1 MADEMRVEWIP
12 QWLLGTSDLTLA
24 ADSIGEGTMSLR
36 QRNHVGTGERS
47 GAEVSAG
54 VPAPSLPAQHARDGS
69 FAPPAKRTPRGAPQ
83 AGSPHTASSHAA
95 SAHTA
100 SAHTV
105 SSPARVASPTRAR
118 QGPAESAPQPAAN
131 SASPTVRQAVR
142 SGTTDSAPANNRTP
156 ANGTATQDTATAIT
170 ATAGGEYRS
179 VLLARKQE
187 VMAGMG
193 MKFDA
198 ASKLDHMAE
207 DDAVQ
212 IAHDEFINL
221 RLNAIGWDQ
230 LRLMDEALDRLQTG
244 DFGICMRCEEPISPK
259 RLAIVPWAK
268 YCVRCQEK
276 ITARGISDASSA
288 GHLTR

>member
-1 MADEMRVEWIP
+1 MIACVQRIKIEGRIADEMRVEWIP
-12 QWLLGTSDLTLA
+12 QWLLGTSDLMLA
-24 ADSIGEGTMSLR
+24 ADSTGEGTMSLR
-36 QRNHVGTGERS
+36 QRNHVGTGERR
-47 GAEVSAG
+47 GAEVSGG
-54 VPAPSLPAQHARDGS
+54 VPAHNLPTQNVRGGSLV
-69 FAPPAKRTPRGAPQ
+69 PPAKRSSRGAPQ
-83 AGSPHTASSHAA
+83 TASPHTASS
-95 SAHTA
+95 T
-100 SAHTV
+100 
-105 SSPARVASPTRAR
+105 ARVASPTRAR
-118 QGPAESAPQPAAN
+118 QRLAESVPPPAAN
-131 SASPTVRQAVR
+131 SASPVVRQAAL
-142 SGTTDSAPANNRTP
+142 SGPTDPAPACSQTP
-156 ANGTATQDTATAIT
+156 ANGPSTANAAV
-170 ATAGGEYRS
+170 AGGEYRS